1 MKKFPS
7 LLSFALLAASTLP
20 LAPSLGLAAG
30 VPIDVA
36 TPEQKKVAQ
45 GRYELGTKAFGA
57 NKFDV
62 ALTEFTA
69 SYDTVASPNAH
80 FMMARMISELG
91 DMPRAYNELS
101 IVERESK
108 VADKYAATLEQSVA
122 LRTELAKKI
131 CIVIVNVKGSAGGK
145 LTATIGATEV
155 AIGEQIAVAP
165 GRVDVEVLVDG
176 KKLKHASA
184 TLGPGEIHPFD
195 LDASQPVEPMKPVA
209 DQRPAS
215 GGGRTGFGVG
225 AGIFGAV
232 GVAGFV
238 MAAVEGASASSQYSD
253 LKKSCTLVGA
263 KYLCPASAN
272 KAQVQDSIVHKQTLA
287 NVGFVMGGVG
297 AAGAATML
305 IVGLTRK
312 PAGHD
317 EKAES
322 RVPVS
327 LQVGP
332 ASIGIEGSF

>member
-1 MKKFPS
+1 MVS
-7 LLSFALLAASTLP
+7 LALLAALTLP
-20 LAPSLGLAAG
+20 FAPSIGLAAG

-57 NKFDV
+57 NKLDV

-69 SYDTVASPNAH
+69 SYEAVASPNAH

-91 DMPRAYNELS
+91 DLPRAYNELS

-122 LRTELAKKI
+122 LRAELAKKI
-131 CIVIVNVKGSAGGK
+131 SIVIVNVKGSAGGK
-145 LTATIGATEV
+145 LTAKIGATEV
-155 AIGEQIAVAP
+155 PIGEQIAVAP
-165 GRVDVEVLVDG
+165 GQVEVEVLVDG
-176 KKLKHASA
+176 KNLKHASA
-184 TLGPGEIHPFD
+184 TLAPGEIHPFD
-195 LDASQPVEPMKPVA
+195 LDAGHPLEPMKPVA
-209 DQRPAS
+209 EQNPAS
-215 GGGRTGFGVG
+215 GGGRTGFWVG

-238 MAAVEGASASSQYSD
+238 MGAVEGASASSQYSD
-253 LKKSCTLVGA
+253 LKNSCTLTGA
-263 KYLCPASAN
+263 KYLCPASVNVA
-272 KAQVQDSIVHKQTLA
+272 KVQDSVGQKQTLA

-305 IVGLTRK
+305 IIGLTRK
-312 PAGHD
+312 PVGHD

-322 RVPVS
+322 REPVS
-327 LQVGP
+327 LRVGP